1 MAGEFINKEF
11 IEALEDLE
19 KERGIQ
25 ADVILEALEAALISA
40 YKKNFGSSQ
49 NVRVEINRETGEIHV
64 YFRKTVVDEVE
75 DERVEMSLEEA
86 RLLDP
91 EFEVGDMFES
101 EVTPRS
107 FGRIAA
113 QTAKQVVVQRIR
125 EAERGM
131 IYDAFAG
138 REGDIVNGLITRIEN
153 RNIFVDLG
161 KTDALLP
168 VSEQIPGEHH
178 KVGERIKI
186 YLGEVRKANRG
197 AQVVI
202 SRTNPGLLR
211 RLLEQEIPEIY
222 DGTVEVKA
230 VVREPGSRS
239 KVAVYSENPDIDAV
253 GACVGAKGIRVQS
266 IVSELSGEKLEVIE
280 WSDDTKKFISNA
292 ISPAKALE
300 VIMNPEGNAAKVV
313 VPDDQLSLA
322 IGKEG
327 QNARLAVR
335 LTGCKIDIK
344 SASQMAAIRE
354 QEAAAAAAAGVN
366 ADAASDEAAAKDAD
380 GTAEANTDIIEE
392 TVQPKTKTAAVDDA
406 DDLEGDVELI
416 EDAEDVQ
423 DAAEDTVE

>member
-1 MAGEFINKEF
+1 MAREFINKEF

-19 KERGIQ
+19 TERGIQ
-25 ADVILEALEAALISA
+25 ADVVLEALEAALISA

-75 DERVEMSLEEA
+75 DDRIEMSLEEA

-131 IYDAFAG
+131 VYDAFAG
-138 REGDIVNGLITRIEN
+138 REGDIVTGLITRIEN
-153 RNIFVDLG
+153 RSVVVDLG

-168 VSEQIPGEHH
+168 ASEQIPGEHYE
-178 KVGERIKI
+178 VGQRIKV
-186 YLGEVRKANRG
+186 YLGEVRKGNRG
-197 AQVVI
+197 AQVII

-222 DGTVEVKA
+222 DGTVEVKG

-239 KVAVYSENPDIDAV
+239 KIAVYSENENIDAV
-253 GACVGAKGIRVQS
+253 GSCVGAKGIRVQS
-266 IVSELSGEKLEVIE
+266 IVNELNGEKLEIIE
-280 WSDDTKKFISNA
+280 WSPNLAEFISNA
-292 ISPAKALE
+292 ISPAKAVE
-300 VIMNPEGNAAKVV
+300 VILNEDAKTAKVV

-335 LTGCKIDIK
+335 LTACKIDIK
-344 SASQMAAIRE
+344 SVSQMAAIRAKE
-354 QEAAAAAAAGVN
+354 AEAAALAA
-366 ADAASDEAAAKDAD
+366 E
-380 GTAEANTDIIEE
+380 
-392 TVQPKTKTAAVDDA
+392 A
-406 DDLEGDVELI
+406 DDLEDEVELV
-416 EDAEDVQ
+416 EAVELAADTE
-423 DAAEDTVE
+423 AAEEAVENAEIADEQTAE

>member
-1 MAGEFINKEF
+1 MAREFINKEF

-19 KERGIQ
+19 TERGIK
-25 ADVILEALEAALISA
+25 ADVVLEALEAALISA

-49 NVRVEINRETGEIHV
+49 NVRVEINRDTGEIHV
-64 YFRKTVVDEVE
+64 YFRKTVVEDVE

-131 IYDAFAG
+131 VYDAFAG
-138 REGDIVNGLITRIEN
+138 REGDIVTGLITRIEG
-153 RNIFVDLG
+153 RNIIVDLG

-168 VSEQIPGEHH
+168 GNEQIPGETYE
-178 KVGERIKI
+178 VGQRIKV

-197 AQVVI
+197 AQVII
-202 SRTNPGLLR
+202 SRTNAGLLR

-222 DGTVEVKA
+222 DGTVDVKG

-239 KVAVYSENPDIDAV
+239 KIAVYSEDTNIDAV

-266 IVSELSGEKLEVIE
+266 IVNELSGEKLEVIE
-280 WSDDTKKFISNA
+280 WSPNLAEFISNA

-300 VIMNPEGNAAKVV
+300 VILNEEARTAKVV

-335 LTGCKIDIK
+335 LTSCKIDIK
-344 SASQMAAIRE
+344 SESQMRALRE
-354 QEAAAAAAAGVN
+354 KEAEAAAFDDLDDEAELIAEDTAAET
-366 ADAASDEAAAKDAD
+366 EAAAEEDLR
-380 GTAEANTDIIEE
+380 AEADEIPVE
-392 TVQPKTKTAAVDDA
+392 T
-406 DDLEGDVELI
+406 E
-416 EDAEDVQ
+416 
-423 DAAEDTVE
+423 

>member
-1 MAGEFINKEF
+1 MAREFINKEF
-11 IEALEDLE
+11 IEALQDLE
-19 KERGIQ
+19 TERGIS
-25 ADVILEALEAALISA
+25 AEVVLEALEAALISA

-64 YFRKTVVDEVE
+64 YYRKTVVEVVE
-75 DERVEMSLEEA
+75 DERLEMSLEEA

-91 EFEVGDMFES
+91 EFEVGDLFES

-131 IYDAFAG
+131 VYDAFAG
-138 REGDIVNGLITRIEN
+138 REGDIVTGLVTRIEG
-153 RNIFVDLG
+153 RNVIIDLG

-168 VSEQIPGEHH
+168 GAEQIPGEHYEL
-178 KVGERIKI
+178 GQRIKV

-197 AQVVI
+197 AQVIV
-202 SRTNPGLLR
+202 SRTDPGLLR

-222 DGTVEVKA
+222 DGTVEVHS

-239 KVAVYSENPDIDAV
+239 KIAVYSKNNNIDAV
-253 GACVGAKGIRVQS
+253 GSCVGAKGIRVQS
-266 IVSELSGEKLEVIE
+266 IVNELNGEKLEVIE
-280 WSDDTKKFISNA
+280 WSADLAQFISNA

-300 VIMNPEGNAAKVV
+300 VILNEEAKTAKVV

-335 LTGCKIDIK
+335 LTECKIDIK
-344 SASQMAAIRE
+344 SASQMAAIRAAEAE
-354 QEAAAAAAAGVN
+354 QTT
-366 ADAASDEAAAKDAD
+366 
-380 GTAEANTDIIEE
+380 TAETQTDSF
-392 TVQPKTKTAAVDDA
+392 
-406 DDLEGDVELI
+406 
-416 EDAEDVQ
+416 EDAEVVNEIIGNEEVFVNTDDEVRLID
-423 DAAEDTVE
+423 DAE

>member
-1 MAGEFINKEF
+1 MAREFINKEF
-11 IEALEDLE
+11 IEALKDLE
-19 KERGIQ
+19 VERGIS
-25 ADVILEALEAALISA
+25 AEVVLEALEAALISA

-64 YFRKTVVDEVE
+64 YFRKTVVDVVE

-131 IYDAFAG
+131 VYDAFAG
-138 REGDIVNGLITRIEN
+138 REGDIVTGLITRIEG
-153 RNIFVDLG
+153 RNVIIDLG

-168 VSEQIPGEHH
+168 GAEQIPGEHYE
-178 KVGERIKI
+178 VGQRIKV

-197 AQVVI
+197 AQVIV

-222 DGTVEVKA
+222 DGTVEVKG

-239 KVAVYSENPDIDAV
+239 KIAVYSENENIDAV
-253 GACVGAKGIRVQS
+253 GSCVGAKGIRVQS
-266 IVSELSGEKLEVIE
+266 IVNELNGEKLEVIE
-280 WSDDTKKFISNA
+280 WSSNLAEFISNA

-300 VIMNPEGNAAKVV
+300 VILNEEAKTAKVV

-335 LTGCKIDIK
+335 LTACKIDIK
-344 SASQMAAIRE
+344 SAAQMEAIRTT
-354 QEAAAAAAAGVN
+354 EAENAAN
-366 ADAASDEAAAKDAD
+366 
-380 GTAEANTDIIEE
+380 
-392 TVQPKTKTAAVDDA
+392 
-406 DDLEGDVELI
+406 DDLDDEVQLI
-416 EDAEDVQ
+416 DNAE
-423 DAAEDTVE
+423 

>member
-1 MAGEFINKEF
+1 MAREFINKDF

-19 KERGIQ
+19 TERGIK
-25 ADVILEALEAALISA
+25 ADVVLEALEAALISA

-64 YFRKTVVDEVE
+64 YFRKTVVDEVL
-75 DERVEMSLEEA
+75 DPRVEMSLEEA

-131 IYDAFAG
+131 VYDAFAG
-138 REGDIVNGLITRIEN
+138 REGDIVTGLITRIEG
-153 RNIFVDLG
+153 RSVIVDLG

-168 VSEQIPGEHH
+168 ANEQIPGERYE
-178 KVGERIKI
+178 VGQRIKV
-186 YLGEVRKANRG
+186 YLGEVRRANKG
-197 AQVVI
+197 AQVII

-222 DGTVEVKA
+222 DGTVEVKG
-230 VVREPGSRS
+230 VVREPGSRA
-239 KVAVYSENPDIDAV
+239 KIAVYSEDADIDAV

-266 IVSELSGEKLEVIE
+266 IVNELSGEKLEVIE
-280 WSDDTKKFISNA
+280 WSADLAKFISNA

-300 VIMNPEGNAAKVV
+300 VILNEEAKTAKVV

-327 QNARLAVR
+327 QNVRLAVR
-335 LTGCKIDIK
+335 LTACKIDIK
-344 SASQMAAIRE
+344 SETQMAAIRAK
-354 QEAAAAAAAGVN
+354 EAA
-366 ADAASDEAAAKDAD
+366 EAAELAVREEA
-380 GTAEANTDIIEE
+380 AETDDNLNDF
-392 TVQPKTKTAAVDDA
+392 DDINDNMNDL
-406 DDLEGDVELI
+406 DDLDGDVELL
-416 EDAEDVQ
+416 ENPAEQQAELTAEDVQ
-423 DAAEDTVE
+423 MMQADE

>member
-1 MAGEFINKEF
+1 MAREFINKEF

-19 KERGIQ
+19 TERGIK
-25 ADVILEALEAALISA
+25 AEVVLDALEAALISA
-40 YKKNFGSSQ
+40 YKKHFGSSQ
-49 NVRVEINRETGEIHV
+49 NVRVEINRDTGEIHV
-64 YFRKTVVDEVE
+64 YFRKTVVEEVE
-75 DERVEMSLEEA
+75 DERVEMSLAEA

-131 IYDAFAG
+131 VYDAFAG
-138 REGDIVNGLITRIEN
+138 REGDIVTGLITRIEG
-153 RNIFVDLG
+153 RNIIVDLG

-168 VSEQIPGEHH
+168 SSEQIPGE
-178 KVGERIKI
+178 KYEVGQRIKV

-197 AQVVI
+197 AQVII

-222 DGTVEVKA
+222 DGTVEVKG

-239 KVAVYSENPDIDAV
+239 KVAVYSENENIDAV

-266 IVSELSGEKLEVIE
+266 IVNELAGEKLEVIE
-280 WSDDTKKFISNA
+280 WSQDLSKFISNA

-300 VIMNPEGNAAKVV
+300 VILSDDEKSAKVV

-335 LTGCKIDIK
+335 LTSCKIDIK
-344 SASQMAAIRE
+344 SQSQMAAIRKKE
-354 QEAAAAAAAGVN
+354 EEAALV
-366 ADAASDEAAAKDAD
+366 
-380 GTAEANTDIIEE
+380 
-392 TVQPKTKTAAVDDA
+392 
-406 DDLEGDVELI
+406 DDLEDEAELITDSISI
-416 EDAEDVQ
+416 EDA
-423 DAAEDTVE
+423 VEENIIDNDSENMEVEMQK